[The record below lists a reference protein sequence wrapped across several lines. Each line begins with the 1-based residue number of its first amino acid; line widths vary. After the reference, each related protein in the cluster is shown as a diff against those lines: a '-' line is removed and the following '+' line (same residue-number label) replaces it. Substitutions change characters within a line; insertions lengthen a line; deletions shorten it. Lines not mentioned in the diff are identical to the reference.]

1 MRDVQGFHD
10 RETLASDL
18 KEVAMRKTNWAPT
31 LAWLAAAGGALL
43 LAFASPSESNV
54 MGRLPTPTAKQLEQ
68 RQLAAEV
75 PGGRTLA
82 LVGFDPN
89 QRVELRSWIEGLR
102 LRQDPQIPWIKM
114 PVLKDPGS
122 EDARSAIQ
130 NRLAAGHASANPRVP
145 VVPVFTDQND
155 FIRAAGLSGKD
166 HASVLV
172 LNRDGKVLARAEGQ
186 YDPTR
191 AQALRETLAGQ
202 GD

>member
-1 MRDVQGFHD
+1 MRDVWGYRG
-10 RETLASDL
+10 RETLGSNL
-18 KEVAMRKTNWAPT
+18 KEVAMRKTDWTPT
-31 LAWLAAAGGALL
+31 LAWLAAAGCALL
-43 LAFASPSESNV
+43 LAYVSPSESTV
-54 MGRLPTPTAKQLEQ
+54 MGRLPTPTARQLEQ
-68 RQLAAEV
+68 RQMAAEL

-82 LVGFDPN
+82 LVGFDQN
-89 QRVELRSWIEGLR
+89 QRVELHSWIDGLR

-130 NRLAAGHASANPRVP
+130 SRLAAGHQSANPRVP

-186 YDPTR
+186 YDPAR